1 MQRFNTNYNKKSN
14 PNSSHSNNNMMVS
27 PSQPYRPQ
35 FYPGGDGG
43 SSVDHTDPREVTPCA
58 PGFSI
63 EQRLMAVRRM
73 RAERVAEE
81 NARRYISAVERA
93 EVAQAVYCIL
103 RDNLPPA
110 LESQTS
116 PADLTSIAQSIESKL
131 YATAPSPRAYM
142 AFSTLEFRIT
152 ALATA
157 VLIHSDKAKNSNN
170 SSGGVSEECAR
181 LSTAARKS
189 LVYCVMVL
197 VSYELKNLN
206 GESSSKDN
214 NSPVDQQSRSRN
226 MNIMM
231 GSSNRRGNTAMG
243 REAVAADLQRLRQLE
258 QYEKQKQQ
266 QQQGAETSNFYDKT
280 PPTQYTNRQS
290 LKHPSSAASQDD
302 VSEVNLQI
310 VVEEGNKLHNPPFPP
325 SA

>member
-1 MQRFNTNYNKKSN
+1 
-14 PNSSHSNNNMMVS
+14 MVS

-43 SSVDHTDPREVTPCA
+43 SSVDHNDPREVTPCA
-58 PGFSI
+58 PGLSI

-73 RAERVAEE
+73 RAERVAED

-93 EVAQAVYCIL
+93 EVAQAVYRIL
-103 RDNLPPA
+103 RANLPPA

-142 AFSTLEFRIT
+142 SFSTLEFRIT

-157 VLIHSDKAKNSNN
+157 VLIHSDKAKNSNT
-170 SSGGVSEECAR
+170 SSSGGGGVSEECAR

-206 GESSSKDN
+206 GESSSTSKGN

-226 MNIMM
+226 MNTMM
-231 GSSNRRGNTAMG
+231 GSGTNRRGNANMG

-258 QYEKQKQQ
+258 QYDTQQ
-266 QQQGAETSNFYDKT
+266 QRHHHQQQGAETSNYYDKT

-290 LKHPSSAASQDD
+290 LKHPSSAASHD

-310 VVEEGNKLHNPPFPP
+310 VVEEGNKLHHPPFPP